1 LAYNQPLFAVAD
13 ATVVAVVEDRVR
25 QGQEIGRVG
34 NSGNTGEPH
43 LHFHVM
49 NSPQPLTAVNLP
61 FEIDRFELQGTV
73 DQNGLVAGSPRGRRA
88 DELPLIASAAAFAT
102 SS

>member
-1 LAYNQPLFAVAD
+1 
-13 ATVVAVVEDRVR
+13 
-25 QGQEIGRVG
+25 
-34 NSGNTGEPH
+34 
-43 LHFHVM
+43 M